1 MKSNFPQFRLKA
13 LPVAIL
19 ALSPLWAQA
28 APGELTKTPLFLTTQ
43 VQPNVLMLV
52 DDSGSMGWDYVYR
65 DGADGSEDNRNRLL
79 LCYGYNS
86 ITYDPNTVYTPWVGK
101 DKNGNAF
108 TDRGLTNA
116 YNNPFAGTT
125 SDITNR
131 SYWEWDDKDAD
142 GKYDF
147 GECSTKDS
155 DRVYVKNL
163 NAEQQKNYANW
174 YSYYRTREDVT
185 KRALSEIITY
195 SKARIGLATLHN
207 NQNNGNGGYASG
219 YGFLPQGVKDIDD
232 ITTPI
237 DSSAAASKALLLDNL
252 FRIYSTGGTPL
263 RRTLES
269 AGKYFD
275 TQSNTDLF
283 NGNLTSPILPAS
295 KGGECQANYSIIMS
309 DGYWNGDDP
318 NVGNADKSDQP
329 FSGLS
334 YADSH
339 SNTLADV
346 AMYYYQRDLAPSLA
360 DKLPGKP
367 YDPNTAQ
374 HMVTYTVSLG
384 LSTSGGLQGTGK
396 EGGPVSELE
405 DPQWTNP
412 HDGGAKTVDD
422 MVHAAWNG
430 RGEFL
435 KANDTEELIFAL
447 SQAFLSID
455 EREGSASSVTF
466 NSTRI
471 DTDTFVF
478 QANFQPKGWYGDLA
492 AYNLDADGNKGI
504 KQWSA
509 GDLLESRNLLLKDR
523 HIVTSNNNK
532 GVPFRAPLNYKT
544 ATTSEMS
551 NAMLADLLANAPHSA
566 NTTDPTKI
574 LANQAYLEKLVNYLR
589 GWRTD
594 EGGATDKF
602 RSRTNK
608 RLGDIINSSPVYS
621 GVPKTAYPENMESV
635 GYSTFIEAYKNRDP
649 LVFVGAN
656 DGMLHAFDAKLG
668 NEVFAYVPEM
678 IASAAS
684 GEGLHFLAQ
693 QTYGHQPYVDG
704 PLTVADVFIGGK
716 WATYLVGA
724 LNYGGKGIY
733 VLDVTDPS
741 KLRESFASTVVKF
754 EFTHKDLGY
763 TFSKP
768 QIGRLNNGKW
778 AAIFGNGYNS
788 DPTGDGRAKLF
799 IVYLDGSGSVIIDTE
814 QGSVANANCED
825 SASDCNGLSTPFLL
839 DHTGDAYIDRVYA
852 GDLHGNLWVFDLT
865 SSTASNWGVA
875 YKDSTTPKP
884 LFQACAGTTCTKAN
898 RQPITAMPVIGVH
911 PTRRNASTWP
921 NLMVY
926 FGTGQ
931 FIAKNDNFNTD
942 QQSAYGIWDAGAS
955 HIGKSRDDLVE
966 QVITTSGTARMLTS
980 NLVNYLTGT
989 GGQFGWYHDTPSTGE
1004 RTVID
1009 MLVDQKVIFY
1019 ATLIPETSQ
1028 CSAGGTGWLMFADR
1042 MTGGMPAFT
1051 VVDYNNDGVFDETPT
1066 AGLSLGAIPGGLSK
1080 LSDRLFLS
1088 DSAGKIISFK
1098 TQTGGYN
1105 PSRRTSWSV
1114 IH

>member
-1 MKSNFPQFRLKA
+1 MKSNFPQFKFKA

-19 ALSPLWAQA
+19 SLTPLLLHA

-52 DDSGSMGWDYVYR
+52 DDSGSMAWDYVYR
-65 DGADGSEDNRNRLL
+65 DGADGKEDNRSKLL
-79 LCYGYNS
+79 LCFGYNS
-86 ITYDPNTVYTPWVGK
+86 ITYDPNTVYTPWIGV
-101 DKNGNAF
+101 DNNGNSF
-108 TDRGLTNA
+108 TDRGLVNA
-116 YNNPFAGTT
+116 YDNPFFGSTT
-125 SDITNR
+125 DITNR
-131 SYWEWDDKDAD
+131 YYWEWDDKDSD
-142 GKYDF
+142 GEYDY
-147 GECSTKDS
+147 GECSTNNS
-155 DRVYVKNL
+155 DRVFVKNL
-163 NAEQQKNYANW
+163 SAEQQKNYANW

-207 NQNNGNGGYASG
+207 NDG
-219 YGFLPQGVKDIDD
+219 YGFSPRTVKDIDD

-237 DSSAAASKALLLDNL
+237 DSGAASNKKELLENL
-252 FRIYSTGGTPL
+252 FRIRSTGGTPL
-263 RRTLES
+263 RRTLEQ
-269 AGKYFD
+269 AGRYFD
-275 TQSNTDLF
+275 TQATTNLF
-283 NGNLTSPILPAS
+283 NGNATSPILPAS
-295 KGGECQANYSIIMS
+295 QGGECQANYSIIMS
-309 DGYWNGDDP
+309 DGYWNGSNP
-318 NVGNADKSDQP
+318 SVKNADAINEP
-329 FSGLS
+329 FSGVS
-334 YADSH
+334 FADTQE
-339 SNTLADV
+339 NTLADV

-360 DKLPGKP
+360 DKLPGKT

-384 LSTSGGLQGTGK
+384 LEGSGQLKGAGVG
-396 EGGPVSELE
+396 GGPASVEENFTWPTVSP
-405 DPQWTNP
+405 DNP
-412 HDGGAKTVDD
+412 TTVDD

-504 KQWSA
+504 EQWSA
-509 GDLLESRNLLLKDR
+509 GDILEARNLLLKDR

-532 GVPFRAPLNYKT
+532 GVPFRAPVNYKL
-544 ATTSEMS
+544 ATSSEMS
-551 NAMLADLLANAPHSA
+551 NDMLADLLANAPHNMGTS
-566 NTTDPTKI
+566 DPTKI
-574 LANQAYLEKLVNYLR
+574 LANQQYLEKLVNYLR

-594 EGGATDKF
+594 EGSATDKF

-621 GVPKTAYPENMESV
+621 GIPKSAYPENMESV
-635 GYSTFIEAYKNRDP
+635 GYSTFIEDYDERDP

-656 DGMLHAFDAKLG
+656 DGMLHAFDAKTG
-668 NEVFAYVPEM
+668 DEVFAYVPELV
-678 IASAAS
+678 ASSLS
-684 GEGLHFLAQ
+684 GEGLHFLAE

-704 PLTVADVFIGGK
+704 PLTVADVFIAGK

-741 KLRESFASTVVKF
+741 KLRENFASTVVKF
-754 EFTHKDLGY
+754 EYTHKDLGY

-778 AAIFGNGYNS
+778 AAIFGNGYNN

-799 IVYLDGSGSVIIDTE
+799 IVYLDGSGSVVLDTN

-825 SASDCNGLSTPFLL
+825 TSSDCNGLSTPFLL

-865 SSTASNWGVA
+865 SANASNWDVA
-875 YKDSTTPKP
+875 YKDSTIPKP
-884 LFQACAGTTCTKAN
+884 LFQACAGSTCTKAN

-911 PTRRNASTWP
+911 PTRRNAATWP

-931 FIAKNDNFNTD
+931 FIAKEDNFSTA

-955 HIGKSRDDLVE
+955 YIGKSRDDLVE
-966 QVITTSGTARMLTS
+966 QEITNNGSARMLTN

-989 GGQFGWYHDTPSTGE
+989 GGKFGWYHDMPSTGE

-1051 VVDYNNDGVFDETPT
+1051 VVDYNNDGVFDEDPT

-1088 DSAGKIISFK
+1088 DSAGKILSFK